1 MKDPVPP
8 MVRTGRPATR
18 PSPEVA
24 RVRSLYLHTLRVR
37 LRDGTY
43 FTPRRVDTALRRMFQ
58 AIRDDLPQD
67 PID

>member
-8 MVRTGRPATR
+8 MIRTGRPAAA

-24 RVRSLYLHTLRVR
+24 RARGLYLQALRERVQ
-37 LRDGTY
+37 DGSY
-43 FTPRRVDTALRRMFQ
+43 FTPRRVDTALRRMLQ
-58 AIRDDLPQD
+58 AIRDDLPVD

>member
-1 MKDPVPP
+1 
-8 MVRTGRPATR
+8 
-18 PSPEVA
+18 VA
-24 RVRSLYLHTLRVR
+24 RARELYIHTLRSRV
-37 LRDGTY
+37 RDGSY